1 MAPSTSR
8 VMPSTRTDANLVTSR
23 TETFVLPREAAGVQP
38 ALRDWAEARVHI
50 KVVDAV
56 GDSPT
61 VTLESDVR
69 SERVVLTI
77 EEAVGLLSYLT
88 PSEIPPAM
96 RGSMHGQGCRVDV

>member
-1 MAPSTSR
+1 MGAT
-8 VMPSTRTDANLVTSR
+8 
-23 TETFVLPREAAGVQP
+23 
-38 ALRDWAEARVHI
+38 
-50 KVVDAV
+50 
-56 GDSPT
+56 PT

-96 RGSMHGQGCRVDV
+96 RAALGLEPEPWLTTR